1 MNCCFYLK
9 IVYVLK
15 CGRPRARTISNYEQ
29 TEAIEDREESDES
42 GGFAAYKRFARRYA
56 CWVKLIRLIIVL
68 LKVILYATTREN
80 PEFNMAD

>member
-56 CWVKLIRLIIVL
+56 C
-68 LKVILYATTREN
+68 
-80 PEFNMAD
+80 